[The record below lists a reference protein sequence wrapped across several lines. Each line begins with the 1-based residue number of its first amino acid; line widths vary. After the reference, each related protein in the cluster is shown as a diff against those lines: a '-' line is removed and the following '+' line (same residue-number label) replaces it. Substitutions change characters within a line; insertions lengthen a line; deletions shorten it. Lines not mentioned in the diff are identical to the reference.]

1 MGWLDSRS
9 ELPAHTP
16 ARREARKWSGNS
28 AASRDETTRGPGE
41 QRGMRRVSTPMPALR
56 LTRGCLTSRQ
66 REGKTE
72 MVREPRDAGPE
83 LPALASIR
91 RFLRPRAVREHCA
104 LCSAELAGEHPHLVE
119 LASRRLACA
128 CDACALLF
136 SGPDTRRYRRVPR
149 HVRAL
154 PDFHM
159 TDETW
164 EALQLPIDL
173 AFFLDSTPAGCV
185 IVLYPSPAGATESV
199 VDAEAWRTLAAE
211 NPVLREFEP
220 DVEGLLVNRVGD
232 ITHVFSRGYRRV
244 LSPCRPDPH
253 ALARPLGRCAGL
265 GRDRPVLRRPPRA
278 VFLRDETI
286 HAGPEFP
293 G

>member
-1 MGWLDSRS
+1 MIL
-9 ELPAHTP
+9 EL
-16 ARREARKWSGNS
+16 
-28 AASRDETTRGPGE
+28 
-41 QRGMRRVSTPMPALR
+41 
-56 LTRGCLTSRQ
+56 
-66 REGKTE
+66 
-72 MVREPRDAGPE
+72 RDAGPE

-91 RFLRPRAVREHCA
+91 RFLRPRAVRERCA

-136 SGPDTRRYRRVPR
+136 SGPDARRYRRVPR

-220 DVEGLLVNRVGD
+220 DVEGLLVNRVGA
-232 ITHVFSRGYRRV
+232 SRTYFRVGTDECYR
-244 LSPCRPDPH
+244 L
-253 ALARPLGRCAGL
+253 AGL
-265 GRDRPVLRRPPRA
+265 IRTHWRGLSGGAKVWGEIARFFEGLHERSS
-278 VFLRDETI
+278 
-286 HAGPEFP
+286 
-293 G
+293 